1 MLLITLHLLKC
12 LFFVLN
18 WCYFSRGV
26 KEAPFDNLHFRFV
39 WAMRGR
45 ALEVTIAKIISWT
58 EKAEKNKNSQHD
70 TLSVYSS
77 DLDFM
82 SFSLASIST
91 TAAFLCCIYER
102 RGDRGWSKQKC
113 RQNFK
118 RRQKIKGQP
127 QFCTVLTS
135 WRQSSYCCR
144 SRSTDRS
151 CSRT

>member
-1 MLLITLHLLKC
+1 MILITLHPLKG

-26 KEAPFDNLHFRFV
+26 KEVPFDNLHFRFV

-102 RGDRGWSKQKC
+102 SGDRRWSK
-113 RQNFK
+113 
-118 RRQKIKGQP
+118 
-127 QFCTVLTS
+127 
-135 WRQSSYCCR
+135 
-144 SRSTDRS
+144 
-151 CSRT
+151 